1 MLFQLCIIE
10 PSACGYL
17 PPSGYAMVTIHHFL
31 HSHSLWNILRLLQL
45 LPPKQ
50 VCTDYPYICSPK
62 RLVDHCFRIYN
73 LGKEPHGHRVG
84 IKRKRKK
91 VKVTQLYPTL
101 CDPMDCSL
109 PGSFIH
115 GIFQARILE
124 WVAISFSRGSSQPR
138 GRILVSC
145 TAGRLFII

>member
-101 CDPMDCSL
+101 CDPMDS
-109 PGSFIH
+109 IVH
-115 GIFQARILE
+115 GILQARILK
-124 WVAISFSRGSSQPR
+124 WVAVPFPRGSSQPR
-138 GRILVSC
+138 DRTQVSH
-145 TAGRLFII
+145 TAGGFFTS